1 MNNRIKKKKFYKG
14 IVNKIYGCDAEI
26 IVMEYKNHS
35 ISVNNLRHMYQSV
48 CGHIKDKTI
57 IVMPDT
63 ISLKDC
69 NREQL
74 IQMRDQLN
82 KIIDSL

>member
-35 ISVNNLRHMYQSV
+35 ISVNNLSRIYQSV
-48 CGHIKDKTI
+48 CKNVKDKTI

-63 ISLKDC
+63 ISLKEADKG
-69 NREQL
+69 QL
-74 IQMRDQLN
+74 IKIRDYIN
-82 KIIDSL
+82 NVIDSL